1 MRRGLSTIIGG
12 VFMFII
18 MAGALNVMLWTVQ
31 QQDRITSAVTE
42 KADTD
47 QSRLNEEIE
56 IKGIRIDG
64 GRLNMTVANT
74 GGQPAR
80 LASIYVVNETA
91 YPKVQYRYDVDLPV
105 NGGST
110 INNVGQAVPLVAKN
124 TTSYS
129 VKVAT
134 ATGNSDSEQFL
145 PLSLTPVPL
154 GLYVI
159 PPTVTTGE
167 NVTLLYTVTN
177 NLTSTEPLKVYPSI
191 SRAVSCA
198 GGECS
203 ATKMSSA
210 PTSVSIPKGATS
222 IIKEIY
228 KVEGPVN
235 TVVTF
240 NATFAGAKQGN
251 YAVEKSS
258 VIVVSSSLSVSN
270 TIATRPDMYLM
281 LPGPFGD
288 SVQQGLWGVVVA
300 NPTNSTMKVS
310 RVIITSY
317 TAAHSGSNEVVRS
330 GCSRTAIFPSTS
342 SEWSCPHDNQ
352 IQWKDVTTPEQI
364 PPGEIRTFLA
374 RIQPGGLDFGQ
385 EEPGATTTATVYT
398 DIGIFTKAGYTVGMT
413 SNAANQ
419 PLGNVY
425 LTDTTD
431 TSTSGALNNAHMFG
445 HKVSIPPGSTQ
456 TFYVSMAD
464 LDTDVNTYIN
474 AGGKLII
481 NVPPEFS
488 EVTVT
493 SATNFSP
500 VTVTKRADGITQIIA
515 VTTGETGN
523 DASGEAKVIRFTAK
537 TPSPAAGTTY
547 IMFTYID
554 GVTNTPTPFSAGAIA
569 EIALQVNGT

>member
-1 MRRGLSTIIGG
+1 
-12 VFMFII
+12 MFII
-18 MAGALNVMLWTVQ
+18 MAGALNVMFWMMQ
-31 QQDRITSAVTE
+31 QQDRVTAAVTE
-42 KADTD
+42 KTGADLNK
-47 QSRLNEEIE
+47 LNEEIE
-56 IKGIRIDG
+56 IRGVRVDG
-64 GRLNMTVANT
+64 GRLNVTVANT

-91 YPKVQYRYDVDLPV
+91 APKAQYRYDIDFAI
-105 NGGST
+105 NSGST
-110 INNVGQAVPLVAKN
+110 IKNIGQAVPLIAKN

-134 ATGNSDSEQFL
+134 SMGNSDTEQFL

-154 GLYVI
+154 SLYVI

-177 NLTSTEPLKVYPSI
+177 NLTSTEPLKISPSI
-191 SRAVSCA
+191 SKVVSCS

-203 ATKMSSA
+203 ATKMAAA
-210 PTSVSIPKGATS
+210 PVSLTIAKGATS

-240 NATFAGAKQGN
+240 NATFSGAKQGN
-251 YAVEKSS
+251 YVTEKSS

-270 TIATRPDMYLM
+270 TIATKPDMYLV

-288 SVQQGLWGVVVA
+288 SGQQGLWGVVVA

-330 GCSRTAIFPSTS
+330 GCLKTAIFPSTG

-352 IQWKDVTTPEQI
+352 IQWKDVSTPEQI
-364 PPGEIRTFLA
+364 PPGEIRSFLV
-374 RIQPGGLDFGQ
+374 RVQPGGLDFGQ

-398 DIGIFTKAGYTVGMT
+398 DIGIFTKTGYTVGLT

-425 LTDTTD
+425 LTDTID
-431 TSTSGALNNAHMFG
+431 ASTSGALNNGHMFG

-456 TFYVSMAD
+456 TFYVSMTD
-464 LDTDVNTYIN
+464 LDTDSNTYIIT
-474 AGGKLII
+474 GGKLII

-488 EVTVT
+488 EVTIT
-493 SATNFSP
+493 SAPNFNP
-500 VTVTKRADGITQIIA
+500 VTVTKRADGITQIIGM
-515 VTTGETGN
+515 TTGDTGN

-537 TPSPAAGTTY
+537 TPSPATDTTY

-569 EIALQVNGT
+569 EIALQVDGT